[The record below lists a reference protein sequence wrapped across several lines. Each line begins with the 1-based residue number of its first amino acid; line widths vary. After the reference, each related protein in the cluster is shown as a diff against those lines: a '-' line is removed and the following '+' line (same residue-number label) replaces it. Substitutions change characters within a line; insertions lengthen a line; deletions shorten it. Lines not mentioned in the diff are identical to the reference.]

1 MTLACKHFE
10 LWVSLEHFA
19 TLLYQIE
26 YSLQEVL
33 PASGVTGTQAVFLNG
48 LLLISLSI
56 EVNPRYRRRLGIS
69 AVNFALGTQES
80 LPRGGIGLQ
89 RLELPGW
96 IACVCVCVLGCRC
109 SEGGFRTVHG
119 KSVKERRHLIFFG
132 QSRADQCSPSS
143 LISHQGR
150 QQGQGPKHVHGS
162 YQLTVLQAPVSPHDD
177 SSADVASTRREG
189 GSPSGRGTGVG
200 ASLFPSS
207 DTTPAISSLPAG
219 SAQAW

>member
-96 IACVCVCVLGCRC
+96 IACVCVCAGMQVFRRRIQNCPWQECERKKAPHFFLASQEQINAAQVL
-109 SEGGFRTVHG
+109 SSHTKEGSR
-119 KSVKERRHLIFFG
+119 VK
-132 QSRADQCSPSS
+132 APNMCMAP
-143 LISHQGR
+143 IS
-150 QQGQGPKHVHGS
+150 
-162 YQLTVLQAPVSPHDD
+162 
-177 SSADVASTRREG
+177 
-189 GSPSGRGTGVG
+189 
-200 ASLFPSS
+200 
-207 DTTPAISSLPAG
+207 
-219 SAQAW
+219 